1 MTNTDPPA
9 YDIGFDSEDTTPS
22 GFPTGYFVIRNC
34 ATGRLLDIATNSA
47 ADGTRAVLWTPKD
60 NSLVLSMR
68 SPAADNQIFFVD
80 YTGALCSKASGH
92 ALDVEGGRLVLRH
105 RKPFTLPFPNSES
118 HPLPRISYS
127 NSSKL
132 LRITFGCDPNY
143 PPPSAADPTNA
154 WRSVDYVV
162 SAVPLQRPR
171 SFLENTM
178 AMMSTIGA
186 TLSKP
191 QALLTNT
198 PASPV
203 AAAFGHDDSA
213 ADFALRDDEV
223 MEEDRVGGE
232 DDTDDSTESGRPVR
246 VLELPIGWL
255 EKAGIKLSDDA
266 LRRRQWEVIP
276 LQSHRRRTSGP

>member
-1 MTNTDPPA
+1 
-9 YDIGFDSEDTTPS
+9 
-22 GFPTGYFVIRNC
+22 
-34 ATGRLLDIATNSA
+34 
-47 ADGTRAVLWTPKD
+47 
-60 NSLVLSMR
+60 
-68 SPAADNQIFFVD
+68 
-80 YTGALCSKASGH
+80 
-92 ALDVEGGRLVLRH
+92 
-105 RKPFTLPFPNSES
+105 
-118 HPLPRISYS
+118 
-127 NSSKL
+127 
-132 LRITFGCDPNY
+132 
-143 PPPSAADPTNA
+143 
-154 WRSVDYVV
+154 
-162 SAVPLQRPR
+162 
-171 SFLENTM
+171 M

-203 AAAFGHDDSA
+203 AAGFGHDDAA